1 MTLLPPNH
9 WRLLQLHK
17 ALEVMMSSDAV
28 VAMSSS
34 HLDRARRCLTSG
46 GSALHCCCHKM
57 KEREDGQCSED
68 GREGGRE
75 GGRKGWM
82 EEGHFQPNP
91 PPNCIW
97 WWWWWQ
103 QQQHFHASALNNHG
117 TTEWMRSGLRS
128 WLDVRAHSPAADVK
142 SSRQGGTLG
151 RSSHYLD
158 GKER

>member
-75 GGRKGWM
+75 GGR
-82 EEGHFQPNP
+82 EEGVDGRGSL
-91 PPNCIW
+91 
-97 WWWWWQ
+97 
-103 QQQHFHASALNNHG
+103 SA
-117 TTEWMRSGLRS
+117 
-128 WLDVRAHSPAADVK
+128 K
-142 SSRQGGTLG
+142 SSTQLHLVVVVVAAAAAFPCISPEQSWHDRVDAKWTEELAACACLLAYTAAISQC
-151 RSSHYLD
+151 
-158 GKER
+158 KN